1 MIKISKR
8 LEAISSLIPINS
20 NVLDIG
26 CDHGLLDIYLYQK
39 KISSNIIAADVNS
52 NALSNAKENIKKY
65 KLDKIITTRLGDGL
79 DVLNDSDNTNTLVIA
94 GMGAHT
100 VMRILLNGLDKLKK
114 INTIIIQ
121 SNTKLEFLRHEMS
134 RLNYKIVDEELV
146 CEASKYYT
154 IIKYEKGHARYNK
167 KELYFGPILMK
178 KNSSLFK
185 ENNRIE
191 LEKLNMLLKL
201 LPKNKIIERHK
212 IKKKI
217 RLYK

>member
-39 KISSNIIAADVNS
+39 KISSNIIAADVNI

-65 KLDKIITTRLGDGL
+65 KLDNVIITRLGDGL

-100 VMRILLNGLDKLKK
+100 VMRILLRGLDKLKS
-114 INTIIIQ
+114 INTIIVQ
-121 SNTKLEFLRHEMS
+121 SNTKLEFLRREMS
-134 RLNYKIVDEELV
+134 KLNYKIVDEELV
-146 CEASKYYT
+146 CEAGKYYT
-154 IIKYEKGHARYNK
+154 VIKYEKGHAKYNK
-167 KELYFGPILMK
+167 RELYFGPILIK
-178 KNSSLFK
+178 KNSPLFK
-185 ENNRIE
+185 ENNKIE

-201 LPKNKIIERHK
+201 LPANKIIERYK